1 VTSDAPLTAGGWH
14 LFNKLKPQYESDFFT
29 EIDDWTDDFDYPI
42 DLTHWENKRK
52 TQSP

>member
-42 DLTHWENKRK
+42 NLTQWENKRK